1 MAKNNTKQVKIED
14 VLELKKVEDNQNK
27 EIENKK
33 EDKANAPL
41 TSVSETKNTDE
52 KPVKA
57 KKETKKEEKEPTQTE
72 EAKEPEEVKN
82 ISLAN
87 KGKNISSK
95 TAKKS
100 ASKNVAQSSE
110 NKKERASKK
119 KKDAEP
125 EKKPQRVKRVR
136 TDASTGLTDDQVQE
150 RILKG
155 QTNHTP
161 NRNVKTYK
169 RIFFENTVTFFNIL
183 CLAVAISLIC
193 VGAWSNCLFMAII
206 IINTAI
212 GIIQEIRAK
221 KTIEKLSLLTAPAV
235 KVVRSGIERTITTDE
250 VVIDDIVVLSNGKQ
264 VVADCSIVEGSVEV
278 NESMLTGESL
288 PIKKKVGDTLLAGS
302 FIVSGNCKCRVEK
315 VGANNYIQ
323 QLSAKAKQYRRPK
336 SELFNSLKGIIKV
349 IGIIIIPIAI
359 LMIINNYSSTNSI
372 TKTVTQT
379 AGSIIGMIPSGMF
392 LLCSVTLTVS
402 VIKLSR
408 RQALVQDLYCVEM
421 LARVNVLCLDKTG
434 TITQGSFE
442 VHNHISCG
450 EYSQEDLSKAMK
462 MISSML
468 DDSGETFAAVKNAFP
483 AEKSERRADVVV
495 PFSSEKKWSGI
506 YVNGYGSLI
515 MGAYEFIF
523 KSGCEEIKED
533 VKKYSA
539 DYRVL
544 VVAYS
549 ENEILD
555 SSLPE
560 NLKPM
565 GFILIKDKI
574 RNNAEKT
581 LRFFA
586 KQGVDIKVISGD
598 DPLTVS
604 NIAKRVNLKNAGEFI
619 DAKTL
624 DTPEKIK
631 EAANKYTVFGRVTP
645 SQKQELIKAIKEAG
659 RTVAM
664 VGDGVNDVLAM
675 KESDCSVA
683 MAGGSEIARNVSHI
697 VLLNSDF
704 ASMPMAVAEGRR
716 AINNIKRSS
725 SLFLVKTIYSFLLSL
740 LFLLI
745 SAPYP
750 FIPIQMT
757 LISTVTIGIPSF
769 VLALEPNRERIKG
782 NLFGSI
788 IKTSL
793 PAALSVVFSII
804 LSVSIYSVFK
814 LSYET
819 YSTINVVITGV
830 IGIILIYRIS
840 QPLNFLRKSLL
851 WCISLIFIL
860 GITKFGLFFELQ
872 PLNWF
877 SLLIILPMIVVAT
890 AVYDYIYE
898 ADI

>member
-1 MAKNNTKQVKIED
+1 MENSNIIRYNPPSDYGLTK
-14 VLELKKVEDNQNK
+14 
-27 EIENKK
+27 
-33 EDKANAPL
+33 A
-41 TSVSETKNTDE
+41 
-52 KPVKA
+52 
-57 KKETKKEEKEPTQTE
+57 
-72 EAKEPEEVKN
+72 EVKQRKIQGLVN
-82 ISLAN
+82 VD
-87 KGKNISSK
+87 KTISSK
-95 TAKKS
+95 STASIVKS
-100 ASKNVAQSSE
+100 NLFTLFNFINIVLAGAILYTGSYRNLMFMGVVICNLVVGIFQEIKAKRTVDKLNLMASS
-110 NKKERASKK
+110 
-119 KKDAEP
+119 
-125 EKKPQRVKRVR
+125 
-136 TDASTGLTDDQVQE
+136 
-150 RILKG
+150 
-155 QTNHTP
+155 
-161 NRNVKTYK
+161 
-169 RIFFENTVTFFNIL
+169 NTVVLRGGKKGKIRL
-183 CLAVAISLIC
+183 EKIVLDDIICL
-193 VGAWSNCLFMAII
+193 
-206 IINTAI
+206 
-212 GIIQEIRAK
+212 
-221 KTIEKLSLLTAPAV
+221 
-235 KVVRSGIERTITTDE
+235 ERGCQIPSDA
-250 VVIDDIVVLSNGKQ
+250 VVIEGK
-264 VVADCSIVEGSVEV
+264 CEV
-278 NESMLTGESL
+278 NESLLTGESDL
-288 PIKKKVGDTLLAGS
+288 ILKKVGDMLFSGS
-302 FIVSGNCKCRVEK
+302 YVVSGTC
-315 VGANNYIQ
+315 
-323 QLSAKAKQYRRPK
+323 KAKVEHIGKSNYASQLLKGSKYIKKTK
-336 SELFNSLKGIIKV
+336 SEIMTTLNKIIK
-349 IGIIIIPIAI
+349 IISIAIIPLGALLFYRQFVSSGSDVNSAI
-359 LMIINNYSSTNSI
+359 
-372 TKTVTQT
+372 VTT
-379 AGSIIGMIPSGMF
+379 SAALTGMIPEGLV
-392 LLCSVTLTVS
+392 LLTSSVLAVG
-402 VIKLSR
+402 VMRLSKR
-408 RQALVQDLYCVEM
+408 KVLVQDMYSLET
-421 LARVNVLCLDKTG
+421 LARVDTLCLDKTG

-468 DDSGETFAAVKNAFP
+468 DDSGETFAAIKNAFP

-523 KSGCEEIKED
+523 KGGCGEIEEQ
-533 VKKYSA
+533 VKKYSS

-544 VVAYS
+544 VVACS

-574 RNNAEKT
+574 RSNAEKT

-619 DAKTL
+619 DAKAL

-659 RTVAM
+659 HTVAM

-769 VLALEPNRERIKG
+769 ILALEPNRERIKG

-788 IKTSL
+788 MKTSL

-819 YSTINVVITGV
+819 YSTINVVITGI

-860 GITKFGLFFELQ
+860 GITKFNSFFELQ
-872 PLNWF
+872 PLNWI
-877 SLLIILPMIVVAT
+877 SLLIILPMTVVAT

-898 ADI
+898 ADIEKLFKKKEVMKN

>member
-1 MAKNNTKQVKIED
+1 MENSNIIRYNPPSDYGLTK
-14 VLELKKVEDNQNK
+14 
-27 EIENKK
+27 
-33 EDKANAPL
+33 A
-41 TSVSETKNTDE
+41 
-52 KPVKA
+52 
-57 KKETKKEEKEPTQTE
+57 
-72 EAKEPEEVKN
+72 EVKQRKIQGLVN
-82 ISLAN
+82 VD
-87 KGKNISSK
+87 KTISSK
-95 TAKKS
+95 STASIVKS
-100 ASKNVAQSSE
+100 NLFTLFNFINIVLAGAILYTGSYRNLMFMGVVICNLVVGIFQEIKAKRTVDKLNLMASS
-110 NKKERASKK
+110 
-119 KKDAEP
+119 
-125 EKKPQRVKRVR
+125 
-136 TDASTGLTDDQVQE
+136 
-150 RILKG
+150 
-155 QTNHTP
+155 
-161 NRNVKTYK
+161 
-169 RIFFENTVTFFNIL
+169 NTVVLRGGKKGKIRL
-183 CLAVAISLIC
+183 EKIVLDDIICL
-193 VGAWSNCLFMAII
+193 
-206 IINTAI
+206 
-212 GIIQEIRAK
+212 
-221 KTIEKLSLLTAPAV
+221 
-235 KVVRSGIERTITTDE
+235 ERGCQIPSDA
-250 VVIDDIVVLSNGKQ
+250 VVIEGK
-264 VVADCSIVEGSVEV
+264 CEV
-278 NESMLTGESL
+278 NESLLTGESDL
-288 PIKKKVGDTLLAGS
+288 ILKKVGDMLFSGS
-302 FIVSGNCKCRVEK
+302 YVVSGTCKVKVEHIGK
-315 VGANNYIQ
+315 SNYAS
-323 QLSAKAKQYRRPK
+323 QLLKGSKYIKKTK
-336 SELFNSLKGIIKV
+336 SEIMTTLNKIIK
-349 IGIIIIPIAI
+349 IISIAIIPLGALLFYRQFVSSGSDVNSAI
-359 LMIINNYSSTNSI
+359 
-372 TKTVTQT
+372 VTT
-379 AGSIIGMIPSGMF
+379 SAALTGMIPEGLV
-392 LLCSVTLTVS
+392 LLTSSVLAVG
-402 VIKLSR
+402 VMRLSKR
-408 RQALVQDLYCVEM
+408 KVLVQDMYSLET
-421 LARVNVLCLDKTG
+421 LARVDTLCLDKTG

-468 DDSGETFAAVKNAFP
+468 DDSGETFAAIKNAFP

-523 KSGCEEIKED
+523 KGGCGEIEEQ
-533 VKKYSA
+533 VKKYSS

-544 VVAYS
+544 VVACS

-619 DAKTL
+619 DAKAL

-659 RTVAM
+659 HTVAM

-769 VLALEPNRERIKG
+769 ILALEPNRERIKG

-788 IKTSL
+788 MKTSL

-819 YSTINVVITGV
+819 YSTINVVITGI

-860 GITKFGLFFELQ
+860 GITKFNSFFELQ
-872 PLNWF
+872 PLNWI
-877 SLLIILPMIVVAT
+877 SLLIILPMTVVAT

-898 ADI
+898 ADIEKLFKKKEVMKN

>member
-1 MAKNNTKQVKIED
+1 MENSNIIRYNPPSDYGLTKAQVKQRKIQGL
-14 VLELKKVEDNQNK
+14 VNV
-27 EIENKK
+27 
-33 EDKANAPL
+33 DK
-41 TSVSETKNTDE
+41 T
-52 KPVKA
+52 
-57 KKETKKEEKEPTQTE
+57 
-72 EAKEPEEVKN
+72 
-82 ISLAN
+82 
-87 KGKNISSK
+87 ISSK
-95 TAKKS
+95 STASIVKS
-100 ASKNVAQSSE
+100 NLFTLFNFINIVLAGAILYTGSYRNLMFMGVVICNLVVGIFQEIKAKRTVDKLNLIASS
-110 NKKERASKK
+110 
-119 KKDAEP
+119 
-125 EKKPQRVKRVR
+125 
-136 TDASTGLTDDQVQE
+136 
-150 RILKG
+150 
-155 QTNHTP
+155 
-161 NRNVKTYK
+161 
-169 RIFFENTVTFFNIL
+169 NTVVLRGGKKGKIRL
-183 CLAVAISLIC
+183 EKIVLDDIICL
-193 VGAWSNCLFMAII
+193 
-206 IINTAI
+206 
-212 GIIQEIRAK
+212 
-221 KTIEKLSLLTAPAV
+221 
-235 KVVRSGIERTITTDE
+235 ERGSQIPSDA
-250 VVIDDIVVLSNGKQ
+250 VVIEGK
-264 VVADCSIVEGSVEV
+264 CEV
-278 NESMLTGESL
+278 NESLFTGESDL
-288 PIKKKVGDTLLAGS
+288 ILKKTGDMLFSGSYVVSGTCKAKVEHIGKSNYASQLLKGSKYIKKT
-302 FIVSGNCKCRVEK
+302 
-315 VGANNYIQ
+315 
-323 QLSAKAKQYRRPK
+323 K
-336 SELFNSLKGIIKV
+336 SEIMTTLNKIIK
-349 IGIIIIPIAI
+349 IISVAIIPLGAI
-359 LMIINNYSSTNSI
+359 LFYRQFVSSGSDVNSAI
-372 TKTVTQT
+372 VTT
-379 AGSIIGMIPSGMF
+379 SAALTGMIPEGLV
-392 LLCSVTLTVS
+392 LLTSSVLAVG
-402 VIKLSR
+402 VMRLSKR
-408 RQALVQDLYCVEM
+408 KVLVQDMYSLET
-421 LARVNVLCLDKTG
+421 LARVDTLCLDKTG

-468 DDSGETFAAVKNAFP
+468 DDSGETFVAIKSAFP

-515 MGAYEFIF
+515 MGAYEFVF
-523 KSGCEEIKED
+523 KNGCDEIKEE
-533 VKKYSA
+533 VKKYSS

-544 VVAYS
+544 VVAHS

-574 RNNAEKT
+574 RSNAEKT
-581 LRFFA
+581 LKFFA

-631 EAANKYTVFGRVTP
+631 EAANRYTVFGRVTP

-659 RTVAM
+659 HTVAM

-725 SLFLVKTIYSFLLSL
+725 SLFLIKTIYSFLLSI

-840 QPLNFLRKSLL
+840 QPLNLLRKSLL

-860 GITKFGLFFELQ
+860 GITKFGSFFELQ
-872 PLNWF
+872 LLNWI

-898 ADI
+898 ADIEKLFKKKEVMKN

>member
-1 MAKNNTKQVKIED
+1 MENSNIIRYNPPSDYGLTKAQVKQRKTQGL
-14 VLELKKVEDNQNK
+14 VNV
-27 EIENKK
+27 
-33 EDKANAPL
+33 DK
-41 TSVSETKNTDE
+41 T
-52 KPVKA
+52 
-57 KKETKKEEKEPTQTE
+57 
-72 EAKEPEEVKN
+72 
-82 ISLAN
+82 
-87 KGKNISSK
+87 ISSK
-95 TAKKS
+95 STASIVKS
-100 ASKNVAQSSE
+100 NLFTLFNFINIVLAGAILYTGSYRNLMFMGVVICNLVVGIFQEIKAKRTVDKLNLIASS
-110 NKKERASKK
+110 
-119 KKDAEP
+119 
-125 EKKPQRVKRVR
+125 
-136 TDASTGLTDDQVQE
+136 
-150 RILKG
+150 
-155 QTNHTP
+155 
-161 NRNVKTYK
+161 
-169 RIFFENTVTFFNIL
+169 NTVVLRGGKKGKIRL
-183 CLAVAISLIC
+183 EKIVLDDIICL
-193 VGAWSNCLFMAII
+193 
-206 IINTAI
+206 
-212 GIIQEIRAK
+212 
-221 KTIEKLSLLTAPAV
+221 
-235 KVVRSGIERTITTDE
+235 ERGSQIPSDA
-250 VVIDDIVVLSNGKQ
+250 VVIEGK
-264 VVADCSIVEGSVEV
+264 CEV
-278 NESMLTGESL
+278 NESLLTGESDL
-288 PIKKKVGDTLLAGS
+288 ILKKAGDMLFSGSYVVSGTCKAKVEHIGKSNYASQLLKGSKYIKKT
-302 FIVSGNCKCRVEK
+302 
-315 VGANNYIQ
+315 
-323 QLSAKAKQYRRPK
+323 K
-336 SELFNSLKGIIKV
+336 SEIMTTLNKIIK
-349 IGIIIIPIAI
+349 IISVAIIPLGAI
-359 LMIINNYSSTNSI
+359 LFYRQFVSSGSDVNSAI
-372 TKTVTQT
+372 VTT
-379 AGSIIGMIPSGMF
+379 SAALTGMIPEGLV
-392 LLCSVTLTVS
+392 LLTSSVLAVG
-402 VIKLSR
+402 VMRLSKR
-408 RQALVQDLYCVEM
+408 KVLVQDMYSLET
-421 LARVNVLCLDKTG
+421 LARVDTLCLDKTG

-468 DDSGETFAAVKNAFP
+468 DDSGETFVAIKSAFP

-515 MGAYEFIF
+515 MGAYEFVF
-523 KSGCEEIKED
+523 KNGCDEIKEE
-533 VKKYSA
+533 VKKYSS

-544 VVAYS
+544 VVAHS

-574 RNNAEKT
+574 RSNAEKT
-581 LRFFA
+581 LKFFA

-631 EAANKYTVFGRVTP
+631 EAANRYTVFGRVTP

-659 RTVAM
+659 HTVAM

-725 SLFLVKTIYSFLLSL
+725 SLFLIKTIYSFLLSI

-840 QPLNFLRKSLL
+840 QPLNLLRKSLL

-860 GITKFGLFFELQ
+860 GITKFGSFFELQ
-872 PLNWF
+872 PLNWI

-898 ADI
+898 ADIEKLFKKKEVMKN

>member
-1 MAKNNTKQVKIED
+1 MENSNMIRYNPPSDYGLTKAQVKQRKTQGLVNVDKTISSKSTASIVKSNLFTLFNFINI
-14 VLELKKVEDNQNK
+14 VLAAAILYTGSYRNLMFMGVVICNLVVGIFQ
-27 EIENKK
+27 EI
-33 EDKANAPL
+33 
-41 TSVSETKNTDE
+41 
-52 KPVKA
+52 KA
-57 KKETKKEEKEPTQTE
+57 KKTVDKLNLMSSSNTVVLREGK
-72 EAKEPEEVKN
+72 
-82 ISLAN
+82 
-87 KGKNISSK
+87 KGKI
-95 TAKKS
+95 
-100 ASKNVAQSSE
+100 
-110 NKKERASKK
+110 RL
-119 KKDAEP
+119 
-125 EKKPQRVKRVR
+125 EKIV
-136 TDASTGLTDDQVQE
+136 L
-150 RILKG
+150 
-155 QTNHTP
+155 
-161 NRNVKTYK
+161 
-169 RIFFENTVTFFNIL
+169 
-183 CLAVAISLIC
+183 
-193 VGAWSNCLFMAII
+193 
-206 IINTAI
+206 
-212 GIIQEIRAK
+212 
-221 KTIEKLSLLTAPAV
+221 
-235 KVVRSGIERTITTDE
+235 
-250 VVIDDIVVLSNGKQ
+250 DDIICLQRGSQIPSDAVIIEGK
-264 VVADCSIVEGSVEV
+264 CEV
-278 NESMLTGESL
+278 NESLLTGESDL
-288 PIKKKVGDTLLAGS
+288 ILKNKGDMLFSGSYVVSGTCKAKVEHIGKSNYASQLLKGSKYIKKT
-302 FIVSGNCKCRVEK
+302 
-315 VGANNYIQ
+315 
-323 QLSAKAKQYRRPK
+323 K
-336 SELFNSLKGIIKV
+336 SEIMTTLNKIIK
-349 IGIIIIPIAI
+349 IISIAIIPLGALLFYRQFVSSGSDVNSAI
-359 LMIINNYSSTNSI
+359 
-372 TKTVTQT
+372 VTT
-379 AGSIIGMIPSGMF
+379 SAALTGMIPEGLV
-392 LLCSVTLTVS
+392 LLTSSVLAVG
-402 VIKLSR
+402 VMRLSKR
-408 RQALVQDLYCVEM
+408 KVLVQDMYSLET
-421 LARVNVLCLDKTG
+421 LARVDTLCLDKTG

-442 VHNHISCG
+442 VHNFISCG
-450 EYSQEDLSKAMK
+450 DYSQEDLSKAMK

-468 DDSGETFAAVKNAFP
+468 DDSGETFMAVKNAFP

-515 MGAYEFIF
+515 MGAYEFVF
-523 KSGCEEIKED
+523 KDGCDIIKEE
-533 VKKYSA
+533 VKKYSS

-549 ENEILD
+549 ENEIFD

-565 GFILIKDKI
+565 GLILIKDKI
-574 RNNAEKT
+574 RSNAEKT

-586 KQGVDIKVISGD
+586 KQGVEIKVISGD

-659 RTVAM
+659 HTVAM

-675 KESDCSVA
+675 KESDCSIA

-704 ASMPMAVAEGRR
+704 ASMPMTVAEGRR

-725 SLFLVKTIYSFLLSL
+725 SLFLVKTMYSFLLSV

-769 VLALEPNRERIKG
+769 VLALEPNREKIKG

-819 YSTINVVITGV
+819 YSTINVVITGI

-840 QPLNFLRKSLL
+840 KPLNFLRKSLL
-851 WCISLIFIL
+851 WSISLIFAL
-860 GITKFGLFFELQ
+860 GITRFSKFFELQ
-872 PLNWF
+872 PLNWI
-877 SLLIILPMIVVAT
+877 SLMVIIPMVVVAI
-890 AVYDYIYE
+890 AVYDYVYE
-898 ADI
+898 ADLENLFKKKEIMKN